1 MSNTPDYLKNVE
13 TTDFTDFKRHVWEMT
28 DKEYYDFYDET
39 FRRLG
44 FFDYTATNIQFFRQ
58 WIHGTVLDAGCNGGG
73 FLQALRDE
81 GYPKRLV
88 GVDISK
94 VALDEAANRGL
105 EVYWGDLEDRLFFP
119 DRYFNTVVCGHTL
132 EHLRKPEKAFN
143 ELKRVSRDSIIILI
157 PLQGEEARWK
167 KTNTH
172 IQFWPT
178 VQSFEAWAG
187 MRVAES
193 MVKRDGT
200 LAIML
205 FKVGM

>member
-13 TTDFTDFKRHVWEMT
+13 TTDFTEFKKHVWEMT
-28 DKEYYDFYDET
+28 DEEYYAFYDDT

-44 FFDYTATNIQFFRQ
+44 FFDYTATNIQFFRH
-58 WIHGTVLDAGCNGGG
+58 WIHGTVLDAGCSGGG
-73 FLQALRDE
+73 FLQALRDD
-81 GYPKRLV
+81 GYPHRLV

-94 VALDEAANRGL
+94 VALDEATNRGL
-105 EVYWGDLEDRLFFP
+105 EVYWGDLENHTPFP
-119 DRYFNTVVCGHTL
+119 DRFFNTVVSGHTL
-132 EHLRKPEKAFN
+132 EHLRKPKKAFN
-143 ELKRVSRDSIIILI
+143 ELKRICRESLIILI

-178 VQSFEAWAG
+178 VGSFEAWAG
-187 MRVAES
+187 LKVAES
-193 MVKRDGT
+193 MVERDGT

-205 FKVGM
+205 FKVGV